1 MDLGNLSQVLKM
13 AMDLLPWVGEVKH
26 RLDLN
31 AGTLALVIGPLQ
43 SVVGSSAISF
53 STEKGKQQ
61 SAF

>member
-1 MDLGNLSQVLKM
+1 VDLGNLSQVLKM
-13 AMDLLPWVGEVKH
+13 ATDLLPWVGEGKH

-31 AGTLALVIGPLQ
+31 VGTRALVTGPLQ

-61 SAF
+61 RAF